1 MSMTSR
7 KGEME
12 VEVLSG
18 NGRHRRWTAAEKI
31 QMVRETL
38 EPGVSVSLVARR
50 HSINPNQLFHWRKLY
65 QNGSLASVEAGE
77 PVVPASELISALK
90 RVRELERL
98 LGRKVLENEIL
109 KEAVEAARE
118 RKWIARSPW
127 LPRDE
132 K

>member
-1 MSMTSR
+1 MASIRISCFI
-7 KGEME
+7 GE
-12 VEVLSG
+12 S
-18 NGRHRRWTAAEKI
+18 
-31 QMVRETL
+31 
-38 EPGVSVSLVARR
+38 S
-50 HSINPNQLFHWRKLY
+50 NQS
-65 QNGSLASVEAGE
+65 GSLASVEAGE

-90 RVRELERL
+90 RVRELERW

-132 K
+132 T